1 MDVTD
6 GPNPERA
13 VFDDLVG
20 AYALDAVE
28 PDEARMLDDYI
39 TRDLDA
45 ARATERLR
53 EAASWLGA
61 IGALEAP
68 TLLRS
73 RLLALAADRPALL
86 TPAEVFIA
94 EARRLSELLDELS
107 PEDADAVTRN
117 GLTVSDLVAHL
128 SVVDD
133 AFAHE
138 LRAPSREWLD
148 ANEVARLTEAEL
160 PALAG
165 VPFAAR
171 VAHWQSS
178 CQGLLDAAANTT
190 QERAGGYAAADIL
203 LIRSFEAWTH
213 IGDIRAATG
222 RAPESPAP
230 AVLHTMADLSARS
243 LAAALSLTGNARP
256 GRTARL
262 VLTGPGGG
270 EWMLPMAYGET
281 AAPVADVELR
291 VPVVDWCLRF
301 ADRLD
306 VDDVRYEAEGDRA
319 LAEAAVAAASAFAGL

>member
-6 GPNPERA
+6 GRNSERE

-39 TRDLDA
+39 TRDRGA
-45 ARATERLR
+45 AREAERLR

-61 IGALEAP
+61 IGALEPP
-68 TLLRS
+68 TSLRS
-73 RLLALAADRPALL
+73 RLLTAAADRPALL
-86 TPAEVFIA
+86 SPAEVFTA
-94 EARRLSELLDELS
+94 ETRRLSELLEALS
-107 PEDADAVTRN
+107 PEDAETLTHN

-128 SVVDD
+128 NVVDD
-133 AFAHE
+133 AFAQE
-138 LRAPSREWLD
+138 LRAPNREWLNAD
-148 ANEVARLTEAEL
+148 EVARITEAEL
-160 PALAG
+160 PELAN
-165 VPFAAR
+165 VPFLNR
-171 VAHWQSS
+171 VARWQHG
-178 CQGLLDAAANTT
+178 CRELLDAAAHTT
-190 QERAGGYAAADIL
+190 QERAGGYAADDIL

-230 AVLHTMADLSARS
+230 AVLHTMADLSVRS
-243 LAAALSLTGNARP
+243 LPAALSLTGNAQP

-262 VLTGPGGG
+262 VLTGAGGG
-270 EWMLPMAYGET
+270 EGMVPMAYGET
-281 AAPVADVELR
+281 AGPVADVEVR

-306 VDDVRYEAEGDRA
+306 ASAVDYAAEGDRA
-319 LAEAAVAAASAFAGL
+319 LAAAAIEAAPAFAGL